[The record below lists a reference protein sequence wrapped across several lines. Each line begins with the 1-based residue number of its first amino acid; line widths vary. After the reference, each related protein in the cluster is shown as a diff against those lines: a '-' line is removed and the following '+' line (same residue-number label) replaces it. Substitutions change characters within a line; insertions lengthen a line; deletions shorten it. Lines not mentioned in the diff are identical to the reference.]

1 MGSFLEKPKVEK
13 HSESGRTT
21 SGIRFAL
28 SSMQGWRVEMEDA
41 HTALCS
47 VQGFPTWSFFG
58 VYDGHAGAGVSARCS
73 TNLLPA
79 ILENIARIKDM
90 NEDYGETGPL
100 SNAIRSGFLQLDESM
115 RTLPEVMAGQDRSGS
130 TAICCLVTKKHLY
143 FANCGDSRA
152 VLSRGGKVALCTH
165 DHKPANPAERDRIQK
180 AGGSVMIQRVNG
192 SLAVSRA
199 LGDYEYKANSERG
212 PCEQL
217 VSPEP
222 EVTALDKSDNDEFA
236 VLACDGVWDVMT
248 NEEVC
253 DFVRHELRTNPD
265 LEAICSHLV
274 DVCLFK
280 GSRDN
285 MSVVLIVFPGA
296 PGLDEKLVQE
306 LKEIDAYIKDK
317 VKNIYNS
324 GTTELSDVLLALAE
338 DSKVM
343 DSLPSGVGIHAKR
356 SLVEAELR
364 QLNPNKEQ
372 RQDNNC

>member
-1 MGSFLEKPKVEK
+1 
-13 HSESGRTT
+13 
-21 SGIRFAL
+21 
-28 SSMQGWRVEMEDA
+28 MEDA